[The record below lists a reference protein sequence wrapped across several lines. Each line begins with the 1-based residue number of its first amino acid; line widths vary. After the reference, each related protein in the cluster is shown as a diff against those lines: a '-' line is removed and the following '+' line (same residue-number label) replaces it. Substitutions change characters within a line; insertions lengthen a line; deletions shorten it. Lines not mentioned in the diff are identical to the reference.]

1 MAESGS
7 PRSSGGAAGALGSN
21 LGSAVRVLRGEQG
34 RRVARGL
41 FHGLGAFFS
50 AISRVVHLLFL
61 EVTGFVFLCF
71 AIIGGF
77 ALVRE
82 YPGLV
87 AGRVS
92 QGRFGV
98 TLIFTVMFAWF
109 GLTSFWRARRK
120 Q

>member
-1 MAESGS
+1 ML
-7 PRSSGGAAGALGSN
+7 RAAGTG
-21 LGSAVRVLRGEQG
+21 LGSAIRVLRGSEG
-34 RRVARGL
+34 RHAARGL
-41 FHGLGAFFS
+41 LHGAGAFVG
-50 AISRVVHLLFL
+50 AVSRVLHLLFL

-71 AIIGGF
+71 AVIGGF

-82 YPGLV
+82 YSGMV

-92 QGRFGV
+92 HGKFGI
-98 TLIFTVMFAWF
+98 TLAFSLMFAWF

>member
-1 MAESGS
+1 M
-7 PRSSGGAAGALGSN
+7 
-21 LGSAVRVLRGEQG
+21 
-34 RRVARGL
+34 ARGL
-41 FHGLGAFFS
+41 LQGAGAFFAS
-50 AISRVVHLLFL
+50 LMRVLHLLFL

-71 AIIGGF
+71 ATIGGF

-87 AGRVS
+87 SGRVS

-98 TLIFTVMFAWF
+98 TLLFTLMFAWF

>member
-1 MAESGS
+1 MA
-7 PRSSGGAAGALGSN
+7 RAAGAG
-21 LGSAVRVLRGEQG
+21 LGSAIRVLRGQQS
-34 RRVARGL
+34 RRMARGL
-41 FHGLGAFFS
+41 LQGAGAFFAS
-50 AISRVVHLLFL
+50 LMRVLHLLFL

-71 AIIGGF
+71 ATIGGF

-87 AGRVS
+87 SGRVS

-98 TLIFTVMFAWF
+98 TLLFTLMFAWF